1 MGKGF
6 KRPESVLVL
15 VYTRGGEVLL
25 MRRTRPADFWQSVT
39 GSLAWGEEPQAA
51 ARRELFEETGL
62 TVGADLLD
70 CGVTNRFPIRPPWR
84 ARYDPGVHDNTEH
97 VFRVVLPARRSVT
110 LNPAEHSDYAWLPRE
125 AAAARASSYTN
136 RDAILAFVPACPG

>member
-1 MGKGF
+1 MGQSF

-25 MRRTRPADFWQSVT
+25 MRRAQPADFWQSVT
-39 GSLAWGEEPQAA
+39 GSLAWGEEPRAA

-62 TVGADLLD
+62 TADADLLD

-84 ARYDPGVHDNTEH
+84 ARYDPGVRENTEY
-97 VFRVVLPARRSVT
+97 VFRVALQARRPVT
-110 LNPAEHSDYAWLPRE
+110 LNPAEHREYVWLPRD
-125 AAAARASSYTN
+125 AAAARASSPTN
-136 RDAILAFVPACPG
+136 RDAILAFVPPRPD

>member
-1 MGKGF
+1 MGQSF

-25 MRRTRPADFWQSVT
+25 MRRARPADFWQSVT
-39 GSLAWGEEPQAA
+39 GSLAWGEEPRAA

-62 TVGADLLD
+62 TADADLLD

-84 ARYDPGVHDNTEH
+84 ARYDPGVRENTEY
-97 VFRVVLPARRSVT
+97 VFRVALQARRPVT
-110 LNPAEHSDYAWLPRE
+110 LNPAEHREYVWLPRD
-125 AAAARASSYTN
+125 AAAARASSSTN